1 MATYKR
7 NPKYE
12 FGLLIQKKEDARDP
26 TDFKKLL
33 KRRLPTYK
41 LPREVL
47 VLPDLPKNESG
58 KIMKNVLKARYASS
72 R

>member
-1 MATYKR
+1 MC
-7 NPKYE
+7 
-12 FGLLIQKKEDARDP
+12 IRDRDRFDP
-26 TDFKKLL
+26 ADFKKLL

-58 KIMKNVLKARYASS
+58 KIMKKVLKTRYASS